1 MILQDNFESV
11 ILNKCNWS
19 EKQTEFYG
27 TLIYN
32 ITNSKDEPIADI
44 ISRRDNQGIHID
56 WFVPNQ
62 EGEKISLSYVRASNS
77 IDSNKSDPEL
87 ITEKDI
93 LEFLDN
99 IQLQVK
105 SIKGDFF
112 PKEKITHSIKAK
124 HSI

>member
-1 MILQDNFESV
+1 MDLQDNFESV
-11 ILNKCNWS
+11 ILAKCNWS
-19 EKQTEFYG
+19 EKQNEFFG

-44 ISRRDNQGIHID
+44 ISRRDNHGIHID

-77 IDSNKSDPEL
+77 IDLSKSDAEL
-87 ITEKDI
+87 MNEKNV

-99 IQLQVK
+99 IQLQVNN
-105 SIKGDFF
+105 IKGDFF
-112 PKEKITHSIKAK
+112 PKEKANLTIKSKPSI
-124 HSI
+124 

>member
-1 MILQDNFESV
+1 MSLQDNFESV
-11 ILNKCNWS
+11 ILEKCNWS
-19 EKQTEFYG
+19 EKQTEFFG

-56 WFVPNQ
+56 WFIPNQ

-77 IDSNKSDPEL
+77 IDFTKSDSEL
-87 ITEKDI
+87 TNEKDV

-105 SIKGDFF
+105 NTQGDFF
-112 PKEKITHSIKAK
+112 PKEKATLSVKSKLSI
-124 HSI
+124 